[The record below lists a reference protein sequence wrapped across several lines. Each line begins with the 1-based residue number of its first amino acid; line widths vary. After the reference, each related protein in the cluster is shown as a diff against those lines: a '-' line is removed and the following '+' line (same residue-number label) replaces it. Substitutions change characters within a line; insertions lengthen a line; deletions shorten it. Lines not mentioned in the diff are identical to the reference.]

1 MKSKSFGL
9 LSVTFLLIY
18 KLFLISSA
26 VNLFQPTLLTI
37 LSNLHP
43 QHHYHTLP
51 YQENKEKSNFKW
63 WHLTTIS
70 TFN

>member
-1 MKSKSFGL
+1 MKSKSLVFYL
-9 LSVTFLLIY
+9 KRFLMIC

-26 VNLFQPTLLTI
+26 VNFFQPTLLTS

-43 QHHYHTLP
+43 QHRYHTLP
-51 YQENKEKSNFKW
+51 YQENKEKSNLKW
-63 WHLTTIS
+63 WYLTTIS